1 MRKIFLL
8 SIFILFGI
16 VGYSQKI
23 VSVSNPLEKILQND
37 FDSSIIYSIKNNWDS
52 SPNYFIISKISDK
65 IYFYRYSINHKSY
78 YGGGVFSPRKS
89 ELSNKLIDVDVKFK
103 MIEPDINPYFKWI
116 DTELED
122 SSIWREIIKYELWN
136 LTDDR
141 NIKIKSDIKFEISD
155 GVGLEFKLITKDKII
170 QLKYY
175 EPEFYNQEDFNQ
187 SRDNIVKIEKIIRGF
202 YKKLRDQSTLY

>member
-78 YGGGVFSPRKS
+78 NGGGVFSPRKS

-141 NIKIKSDIKFEISD
+141 NIKIKSDIKFEIYD

-170 QLKYY
+170 QLNYY